1 MSVTKAQQTIEE
13 LKAAPELE
21 EGDLPK
27 AWTNAWY
34 KAGFRHGLVAALESL
49 RGLAS
54 DRHYPKKP
62 QDWQT
67 VYKLLMEHRFELM
80 ERMISND
87 RDHPGILRYNHQDKR
102 YEWYHPMSEAE
113 GYEVLK
119 MLWEM
124 RQNELRSKD

>member
-34 KAGFRHGLVAALESL
+34 KAGFRQ
-49 RGLAS
+49 GLAS

-62 QDWQT
+62 QDWQA

-87 RDHPGILRYNHQDKR
+87 RDYPCILRYNHQDKR
-102 YEWYHPMSEAE
+102 YEWYQPMSEAE

-124 RQNELRSKD
+124 RQNGIRSKD